1 MNASDRSRST
11 GAAQLSAKRTNEEAL
26 MTRMF
31 RSAALALLVTTTAI
45 PAWGQG
51 QTAPKYSAKVPP
63 YITTP
68 DTVETRIG
76 TLKFF
81 DGLPDAATVQKVYD
95 NLDHARGVEAFLSGM
110 PAASLYAA
118 CEGMSQA
125 GVKPNGGIGITED
138 LMDARQLF
146 LTPNSTTVYVIMCVD
161 LKDGPVILE
170 VPPAVLGPVDD
181 AFFRFVTDVGLTG
194 PDQGKGG
201 KYLFVPP
208 GYAGNVPSEGYY
220 IVKPL
225 TYGNLVFFRAF
236 VKDGDISGAANGV
249 KAKARV
255 YPLSAA
261 GDPPPPTFVN
271 LSGMQMNT
279 IHANTFHFYEEIDA
293 VIQHEPADAFD
304 PEIVGLFASIG
315 IKKGKPFA
323 PDARMKGILTDA
335 VAVANAT
342 ARAILFASRDERVK
356 FYPDRQWATTF
367 VGGSYAFLNN
377 GERMLDARTMFHY
390 YATGI
395 TPAMAFSKPGTGSAY
410 ALAGRDSKGEYL
422 DGGKTYKI
430 TLPAPIPVAQF
441 WSFMVYDGQTRSML
455 ETDQKLAGLDS
466 NDKAIKK
473 NADGS
478 VTVWFAPKAPA
489 GQEANWVQTMPGKG
503 WNSLLRLYGPLEPW
517 FDKTWKPGDFE
528 LVN

>member
-1 MNASDRSRST
+1 MNVTRKLSLLTATLACTLVST
-11 GAAQLSAKRTNEEAL
+11 
-26 MTRMF
+26 
-31 RSAALALLVTTTAI
+31 LANA
-45 PAWGQG
+45 

-68 DTVETRIG
+68 DKVETSIG

-81 DGLPDAATVQKVYD
+81 DGLPDAETVQKVYD
-95 NLDHARGVEAFLSGM
+95 NLDRARGTEAFLSGM
-110 PAASLYAA
+110 PAASVYAA
-118 CEGMSQA
+118 CEGLSQV
-125 GVKPNGGIGITED
+125 GVKRNGSIGIMQD
-138 LMDARQLF
+138 LMDAKSVF
-146 LTPNSTTVYVIMCVD
+146 LTANSTTVYVLMCVD
-161 LKDGPVILE
+161 VKDEPIVVE
-170 VPPAVLGPVDD
+170 VPPGVLGPVDD
-181 AFFRFVTDVGLTG
+181 AYFRWVTDVGLTG
-194 PDQGKGG
+194 PDKGAGG

-208 GYAGNVPSEGYY
+208 GYTGSLQSEGYF
-220 IVKPL
+220 IVKSS
-225 TYGNLVFFRAF
+225 TYGNLIFYRAF
-236 VKDGDISGAANGV
+236 VKDGDIAAAANGV

-261 GDPPPPTFVN
+261 GSPPPPAIVD
-271 LSGMQMNT
+271 LSGVQFNT
-279 IHANTFHFYEEIDA
+279 VHANTFHFYEELNE

-304 PEIVGLFASIG
+304 PELVGLFAAIG

-342 ARAILFASRDERVK
+342 ARAILFASRDERTK
-356 FYPDRQWATTF
+356 FYPDRQWSTPF
-367 VGGSYAFLNN
+367 IGGSYAFFDE

-410 ALAGRDSKGEYL
+410 AYAVRDAKGEYL

-430 TLPAPIPVAQF
+430 TLPAPIPAGQF

-466 NDKAIKK
+466 TQKGIKK

-478 VTVWFAPKAPA
+478 VTIWFAPKAPA
-489 GQEANWVQTMPGKG
+489 GEEANWVQTMPGKG
-503 WNSLLRLYGPLEPW
+503 WNSLLRLYAPLEPW

-528 LVN
+528 RVD